1 MLFCSHLVPEFLVSV
16 SLFCPL
22 LLTPPQAVGLF
33 TMAQWVNNPPTMHER
48 HRRGRFDPWVR
59 KIHPLEKEMAI
70 HSSILAWTEKPG
82 GLQSM
87 GLQRIGHDWASMQPP
102 QGLQELST
110 SLPLTVFSLLPS
122 PGFCLISVLPTWW
135 VYKLYNPSPDFVNK
149 VLLEH
154 SAPIHVCTVRGC
166 FLVTSAELSSCH
178 RDHRTLKPNVLTS
191 RSFTE
196 KYADSLTYIIIQPT
210 VSLNWLN
217 FEVIMMKI
225 IRHTK

>member
-1 MLFCSHLVPEFLVSV
+1 MRDTGE
-16 SLFCPL
+16 
-22 LLTPPQAVGLF
+22 AGLIPGSGRSIP
-33 TMAQWVNNPPTMHER
+33 W
-48 HRRGRFDPWVR
+48 RRR
-59 KIHPLEKEMAI
+59 EMAI
-70 HSSILAWTEKPG
+70 HSSILAWETPWTEEPG

-87 GLQRIGHDWASMQPP
+87 GLQRVRHDWASMQRL
-102 QGLQELST
+102 QGKEVPRLQELST
-110 SLPLTVFSLLPS
+110 SLPLTFFSILPS

-149 VLLEH
+149 ALLKH

-166 FLVTSAELSSCH
+166 FPVTSAELSGCH
-178 RDHRTLKPNVLTS
+178 RDHRTLKPNVFTS

-196 KYADSLTYIIIQPT
+196 KYADSLTYVIIQPT
-210 VSLNWLN
+210 VSLNWLK